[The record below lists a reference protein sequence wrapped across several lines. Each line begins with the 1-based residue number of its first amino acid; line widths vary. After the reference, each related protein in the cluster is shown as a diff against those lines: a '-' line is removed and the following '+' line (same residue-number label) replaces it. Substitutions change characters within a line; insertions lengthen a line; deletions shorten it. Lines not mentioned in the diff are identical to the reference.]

1 MTKDNVLFYLI
12 FSKTINCFMAFIY
25 PYEVQWLEIHHP
37 DKKKVSESHLVQL
50 FKYKSC
56 SIEKEVVHVDM
67 KRPYHL
73 EHAS

>member
-1 MTKDNVLFYLI
+1 
-12 FSKTINCFMAFIY
+12 MAGNSS
-25 PYEVQWLEIHHP
+25 PRQ
-37 DKKKVSESHLVQL
+37 KKKVSESHLVQL